1 MGSVKWTQDQL
12 RAIESRGSSLLV
24 SAAAGSG
31 KTAVL
36 VERLL
41 RRIEDEKRD
50 ITEFLII
57 TYTKAAASELRQK
70 ITDALYE
77 RISNNVGDR
86 HLRRQL
92 ALVSGA
98 RISTVH
104 SFCTWI
110 LRNYGTSPSLSGS
123 FRVLDEHEGKI
134 ILDELLQELIEDKY
148 TEGSREFI
156 ELSEYMSG
164 ARSDAPLLNAVRALF
179 EKSMSHPYPERWLK
193 AAADMYATCDEAD
206 ICSMTW
212 GEYAK
217 KEADERLSALVRGV
231 TLLQKELSENPEA
244 QAIYGEVISDDI
256 SRLISAQKDNWDDM
270 YTSLSEIEFL
280 RLPSSRSL
288 SDKSIPERIKAVRKK
303 TKKGIEDIVEKYMSE
318 SSAVLLEEMRAVEKY
333 VRELC
338 ALASEL
344 SVRFSEE
351 KRRRGV
357 LDYSDLEHLVVEL
370 LVERYDEELDEVVPS
385 ETGREISKNFCEI
398 LLDEFQDSNNVQD
411 IIFRA
416 VSKDENNIVMVGD
429 VKQSIYSFRLADPSI
444 FMKKYKSFKN
454 YEEASDGEAR
464 YITLSKNFRSRSEVL
479 DAANGLF
486 SALMTES
493 LGGVDYTERERLVPR
508 DGIPVDESGE
518 SVTELILLDRETGD
532 GAGAH
537 VCESLYVAKKI
548 RELVDSGYEIYDKD
562 GNKRRVT
569 YSDFAILLRSA
580 TTAAEHYER
589 ALSSFGIPF
598 VSPRA
603 EGLLTKVEVN
613 AIVSML
619 SVIDNPLSDIPL
631 LSALRSPL
639 FGYTADDFC
648 RIRRAG
654 SDALINAMRT
664 LSHEDGETARKCGE
678 FLSLLSELR
687 TLAAGMPA
695 DALIWEIYNRTN
707 ALGMFGVMKNG
718 EIRQKNLIEFYKCAR
733 DFEKS
738 GYHGLYKFISHIVK
752 LHERGSDIPAPASY
766 DADAVRIMTI
776 HKSKGLEFPIVF
788 LGNSIRNFNL
798 DDIKGSVLMHPSF
811 GIGMRYHDEE
821 RTCESSTLAREVI
834 ARASVDEMRSE
845 ELRILYVALTRA
857 REKLYIVCSNENA
870 AGMIAKRVEENPYP
884 ELISDTLR
892 NSFGTLPWF
901 MLPILKSVSGAPLY
915 KYAELPLPELGE
927 ACNIKVSVLKAETE
941 APEQCPESAS
951 QAKTGSEIDT
961 DELRRR
967 FASEKISRAAEAS
980 PSKVTATELG
990 DIKEGKAP
998 RRRRLSRP
1006 RFMRERELNAA
1017 ERGIALHMAMQFAD
1031 FSKCGDIDGARAELL
1046 RLFEEKYL
1054 TKKQYESVDPERITR
1069 FVTSEVGKR
1078 MQKAKEVMREFKFS
1092 VLLPADEV
1100 LGDEGLSG
1108 EKVLVQGVIDMYFE
1122 DDDGITIL
1130 DFKTD
1135 AARPEGRTLRKYEEQ
1150 LGVYKRA
1157 LSEMTG
1163 REPAHLVLY
1172 LVSRGEWIE
1181 V

>member
-1 MGSVKWTQDQL
+1 MSSVKWTEDQL

-57 TYTKAAASELRQK
+57 TYTKAAASELRRK

-77 RISNNVGDR
+77 RISVNVGDK

-92 ALVSGA
+92 ALVSNA

-110 LRNYGTSPSLSGS
+110 LRNYGTAPGLSGG

-134 ILDELLQELIEDKY
+134 ISDEILQELIEDKY
-148 TEGSREFI
+148 TEGSREFA

-164 ARSDAPLLNAVRALF
+164 ARSDAPLLNAVRELS
-179 EKSMSHPYPERWLK
+179 EKSKSHPYPERWLA
-193 AAADMYATCDEAD
+193 AAADMYAMCDEDD
-206 ICSMTW
+206 ICRTRW

-217 KEADERLSALVRGV
+217 KEADERLSRLVRGM
-231 TLLQKELSENPEA
+231 TLLQEEVSDNAEA
-244 QAIYGEVISDDI
+244 QALYGEVISDDI
-256 SRLISAQKDNWDDM
+256 ALLVSARKDNWDDM
-270 YTSLSEIEFL
+270 YASLTELEFG

-288 SDKSIPERIKAVRKK
+288 SDKTIPERVKSLRKQ
-303 TKKGIEDIVEKYMSE
+303 TKKGIEDIVTKYMPE
-318 SSAVLLEEMRAVEKY
+318 ASAVLLEELRAVGKY

-357 LDYSDLEHLVVEL
+357 LDYSDLEHLAVEL
-370 LVERYDEELDEVVPS
+370 LVEQYDEEHDEVIPS
-385 ETGREISKNFCEI
+385 ETGREVSKNFCEI

-416 VSKDENNIVMVGD
+416 VSRDENNIVMVGD

-444 FMKKYKSFKN
+444 FMKKYKSFKR
-454 YEEASDGEAR
+454 YEDALPSEAK
-464 YITLSKNFRSRSEVL
+464 YITLSRNFRSRSEVL
-479 DAANGLF
+479 DAANGMF
-486 SALMTES
+486 SAMMTEK
-493 LGGVDYTERERLVPR
+493 LGGVDYTEREQLIPR
-508 DGIPVDESGE
+508 DGIPVDESGD
-518 SVTELILLDRETGD
+518 SVTELVLLDRDTGSGI
-532 GAGAH
+532 GANE
-537 VCESLYVAKKI
+537 CESVYIAKKI
-548 RELVDSGYEIYDKD
+548 RWLVDSGYEIYDKD
-562 GNKRRVT
+562 GVRRRVT
-569 YSDFAILLRSA
+569 YGDFAILLRSA
-580 TTAAEHYER
+580 ATAAEHYER
-589 ALSSFGIPF
+589 ELSSFGIPF

-603 EGLLTKVEVN
+603 EGLLAKVEVKV
-613 AIVSML
+613 IVSML
-619 SVIDNPLSDIPL
+619 SVVDNPLSDIPL
-631 LSALRSPL
+631 LSVLRSPL

-654 SDALINAMRT
+654 DGALINAMRK
-664 LSHEDGETARKCGE
+664 LSREDGETAKKCGE
-678 FLSLLSELR
+678 FLSLLGELR

-695 DALIWEIYNRTN
+695 DALVWEIYNRTN
-707 ALGMFGVMKNG
+707 ALGMFGAMKNG

-738 GYHGLYKFISHIVK
+738 GYHGLYKFISYIVK
-752 LHERGSDIPAPASY
+752 LHERGSDVPAPAAY
-766 DADAVRIMTI
+766 AADAVRIMTI
-776 HKSKGLEFPIVF
+776 HKSKGLEFPVVF

-798 DDIKGSVLMHPSF
+798 DDIKSSVLMHPTF
-811 GIGMRYHDEE
+811 GIGMRYHDEA
-821 RTCESSTLAREVI
+821 RSCESSTLARDVI
-834 ARASVDEMRSE
+834 ARARVDEMRSE
-845 ELRILYVALTRA
+845 ELRILYVAMTRA
-857 REKLYIVCSNENA
+857 REKLYIVCSSENA
-870 AGMIAKRVEENPYP
+870 AGMITKRVEENPYS
-884 ELISDTLR
+884 ELISDALQS
-892 NSFGTLPWF
+892 SFGTLAWF
-901 MLPILKSVSGAPLY
+901 MLPVLNSVSGAPLY
-915 KYAELPLPELGE
+915 KYAGLPLPELG
-927 ACNIKVSVLKAETE
+927 APCNIKVSVLKAEAEIPE
-941 APEQCPESAS
+941 AGPSAS
-951 QAKTGSEIDT
+951 LEIKTGTEIDAE
-961 DELRRR
+961 ELGRR
-967 FASEKISRAAEAS
+967 FKSESGPRAAETS
-980 PSKVTATELG
+980 PSKVTATGLG
-990 DIKEGKAP
+990 DIKEGKEP

-1017 ERGIALHMAMQFAD
+1017 EKGVALHMAMQFSD
-1031 FSKCGDIDGARAELL
+1031 FSRCGDVDGARAELL

-1069 FVTSEVGKR
+1069 FVTSELGKR
-1078 MQKAKEVMREFKFS
+1078 MQAAKEVVREFKFS

-1100 LGDEGLSG
+1100 LGDEGLSD

-1122 DDDGITIL
+1122 DEDGVTVL

-1150 LGVYKRA
+1150 LGIYKRA
-1157 LSEMTG
+1157 LNEMTG
-1163 REPAHLVLY
+1163 TEPRRLVLY